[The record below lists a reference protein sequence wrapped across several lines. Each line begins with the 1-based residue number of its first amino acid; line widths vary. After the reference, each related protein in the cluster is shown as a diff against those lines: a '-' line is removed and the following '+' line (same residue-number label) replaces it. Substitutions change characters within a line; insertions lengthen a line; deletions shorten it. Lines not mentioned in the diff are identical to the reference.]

1 MKIAICDNNIND
13 ALSIKNM
20 VLELMDDNTEITVI
34 NSSEDFIKQIKLS
47 FDVVIM
53 DIILDNDISGIELI
67 KQTAPDHPCTTVI
80 FVSSNPEFFMDV
92 YSVDHIHFI
101 TKPIDKNVLAF
112 ALNKAK
118 NLYAKRY
125 ITLSMNGVLR
135 KIDHKSI
142 IYAESFRHKSVIH
155 LVDNSKLDAPLSIKQ
170 LSKLLGD
177 FEFLRCHKS
186 FCINMDHVSQ
196 YTKSSLLMDSG
207 IEIPIGRIYSSEV
220 KDKILQFWGNEL

>member
-13 ALSIKNM
+13 ALSIKSM
-20 VLELMDDNTEITVI
+20 VSELMDNDTEIAVI
-34 NSSEDFIKQIKLS
+34 NSSEDFIKQINS
-47 FDVVIM
+47 DFDIVIM
-53 DIILDNDISGIELI
+53 DIVLDNDKSGIELI
-67 KQTAPDHPCTTVI
+67 KQTTSEHPRTTVI

-101 TKPIDKNVLAF
+101 TKPIDKNVLTF
-112 ALNKAK
+112 ALDKAK
-118 NLYAKRY
+118 KLYVKRY

-142 IYAESFRHKSVIH
+142 IYAESFKHKSVIH
-155 LVDNSKLDAPLSIKQ
+155 LVDGSTVETALSIKQ
-170 LSKLLGD
+170 LSEQLGD

-186 FCINMDHVSQ
+186 FCINIDHVSQ
-196 YTKSSLLMDSG
+196 YTKTSLLMDSG

-220 KDKILQFWGNEL
+220 KDKILQFWGSEL